1 MLGASA
7 NVNPIIAA
15 AGPYIAA
22 GLASYY
28 FAEWMGKAYDEAPVW
43 AKTKQGQQA
52 MNEAKNIQK
61 KQLKGVR
68 FDTLSPKFIQSNL
81 DQYGGKKRTGLDI
94 IRRSQKRFESSY
106 QKSGMWRKTAEI
118 NNNARYQEKNFTKRQ
133 QAISRPTKSQTN
145 KSILYFDRLIKRQKN
160 NVKNYWTK
168 RVRGAENFI
177 KKHFGFFK
185 KNQKKCKWKFCF
197 SSNAELGW

>member
-1 MLGASA
+1 
-7 NVNPIIAA
+7 
-15 AGPYIAA
+15 
-22 GLASYY
+22 
-28 FAEWMGKAYDEAPVW
+28 MGKAYDEAPVW

-52 MNEAKNIQK
+52 MNEAKNNQK

-106 QKSGMWRKTAEI
+106 QKSGKWRKTAEI

-185 KNQKKCKWKFCF
+185 RIKKNANGSFVSGPILSWVGEDGPEVIIPLSGKKKYLMSFVIF
-197 SSNAELGW
+197 